1 MFKDLNQT
9 WDLDVIFP
17 GGSHS
22 PEFAA
27 YLERLENDVV
37 KLAGEIAI
45 GSPGGAAG
53 WAERLERVQ
62 DVIVRL
68 RQAGSF
74 TSCLNAQDV
83 GDEHARVIG
92 ARVSQ
97 LRAGFASAL
106 ARLDRQMLDVADA
119 SWDEL
124 LRSETLRPLAFNLN
138 ERRQRAREMLPP
150 DQEALVND
158 LSVDGYHAWSEL
170 YDVTTGRMSIT
181 VEENG
186 KTVRM
191 SPGQASN
198 RLSDPDPEFR
208 ARLMERWEEAWAGEA
223 DFCAM
228 ALNHLAGY
236 RINLYRHRGWDSVLK
251 EPLTI
256 NRMSAE
262 TLETMWRVVDE
273 SKDRLVTFLQRK
285 KKLLGLDRFGW
296 QDVAA
301 PVGTADRRLSYD
313 EAAGFIVEQFGRFSP
328 RMAEFATRAFLDRWI
343 EAEDRPGK
351 RMGGFCTSFPGLK
364 QSRIFVTFSGTMGN
378 VATVAHELGHG
389 YHQSVMNDLPPLAQQ
404 YAMNVAETAS
414 TFAEMIVGD
423 AAVRSARTVGER
435 LALIEDK
442 LQRAVSLL
450 MNIHA
455 RFIFETRFYEERRRG
470 IVGVQRLNE
479 LMTEAQREAFKGA
492 LDFYHPHFWASKLHF
507 YDTRT
512 PFYNFPYTFGFLFS
526 AGVYAKALEVG
537 PGFEGRYVNLL
548 RDTGRMRVEDLA
560 AQHLEVDLTQPDF
573 WRKAVGVALADLD
586 EFLGMTA

>member
-1 MFKDLNQT
+1 MLKNLNQT
-9 WDLDVIFP
+9 WDLDGIFP

-27 YLERLENDVV
+27 YLDRLEADVRE
-37 KLAGEIAI
+37 LAGEVAA
-45 GSPGGAAG
+45 GAPTGAAG
-53 WAERLERVQ
+53 WAARLDRVQ
-62 DVIVRL
+62 DAMVRL
-68 RQAGSF
+68 RQAGAF

-83 GDEHARVIG
+83 GDKYARVVA

-97 LRAGFASAL
+97 LRAGFASVL
-106 ARLDRQMLDVADA
+106 TRLDQQMLDVPDLY
-119 SWDEL
+119 WDEL
-124 LRSETLRPLAFNLN
+124 LKSEALRSLAFNLD
-138 ERRQRAREMLPP
+138 ERRQRARDMLPP
-150 DQEALVND
+150 DQETLVND
-158 LSVDGYHAWSEL
+158 LSVDGYHGWAEL
-170 YDVTTGRMSIT
+170 YDVATGRMTIT
-181 VEENG
+181 VEDDG
-186 KTVRM
+186 KIVRM

-198 RLSDPDPEFR
+198 RLSDPDPKFR

-223 DFCAM
+223 DFCAL
-228 ALNHLAGY
+228 ALNRLAGH
-236 RINLYRHRGWDSVLK
+236 RLNLYRHRGWESVLK

-262 TLETMWRVVDE
+262 TLDAMWEVVAE

-285 KKLLGLDRFGW
+285 KKLLGLDQLGW

-301 PVGTADRRLSYD
+301 PVGKTEGKLSYD

-328 RMAEFATRAFLDRWI
+328 RMAEFATKAFVGRWI

-351 RMGGFCTSFPGLK
+351 RMGGFCTSFPAMK

-389 YHQSVMNDLPPLAQQ
+389 YHQSVMNQLPPMTQQ
-404 YAMNVAETAS
+404 YSMNVAETAS
-414 TFAEMIVGD
+414 TFAEMIVAD
-423 AAVRSARTVGER
+423 AAVRNARNAEER
-435 LALIEDK
+435 LVLVEDK

-455 RFIFETRFYEERRRG
+455 RFIFETRFYDKRRRG
-470 IVGVQRLNE
+470 VVGIQRLNE
-479 LMTEAQREAFKGA
+479 LMTEAQKEAFKGA
-492 LDFYHPHFWASKLHF
+492 LDLHHPHFWASKLHF

-526 AGVYAKALEVG
+526 AGVYARALEVG
-537 PGFEGRYVNLL
+537 PGFEGQYVDLL

-560 AQHLEVDLTQPDF
+560 ARHLGVDLAKPDF
-573 WRKAVGVALADLD
+573 WRKAVDVALADLD
-586 EFLGMTA
+586 EFLRMTA